1 MRTLLRV
8 LASVVLAS
16 LAAQAVAAEG
26 PLAQTPPKPASTPA
40 TTPAPA
46 GTPAAEAKE
55 TPVPPGKGGLS
66 VPRDDPFPSTYK
78 APASPPFA
86 IRNATLLTAAGP
98 VIANGTI
105 FVRDGKIVAVGAT
118 VDVPAGTTVIDAGG
132 RFVTPGIIDDHSHLG
147 VYAAPGVD
155 ASSDGNEATKPNTA
169 EVWAEHSVWP
179 QDPQFP
185 RNLAGGVT
193 TLQVLPGSANLFG
206 GRSVVL
212 KVVPGRT
219 VQDMKFPG
227 ALYGLK
233 MACGENPKRV
243 YAQRGP
249 STRMGNVAGYRA
261 AWIQAEQ
268 YRRKWDKYLADPGDK
283 KGSAPDRDLT
293 LETLAE
299 VLRGNILVHN
309 HCYRADEMAQMIDI
323 ANEFGYKIR
332 SFHHVVEGYK
342 IADRLAAAGIAAS
355 IWADWGGFKMEALDG
370 VKANAAILQ
379 AAGAR
384 AIIHSDDPS
393 GSQRLNQ
400 EAAKAMAAGAAIGL
414 PVAPAE
420 AIKWLTLNPAWA
432 LGLDDRI
439 GSLEPNKNADL
450 VLWSGDPFSVYT
462 RADKVWIDGA
472 LRFDRAAP
480 DTRWRTDFELG
491 YVPAEAR

>member
-1 MRTLLRV
+1 MSALFRLLFTSGLLLL
-8 LASVVLAS
+8 LALP
-16 LAAQAVAAEG
+16 AAG
-26 PLAQTPPKPASTPA
+26 QTPAVD
-40 TTPAPA
+40 
-46 GTPAAEAKE
+46 AKE
-55 TPVPPGKGGLS
+55 PEPPPGKGALS
-66 VPRDDPFPSTYK
+66 TPRDDPFPSTYK
-78 APASPPFA
+78 APSAPAFA

-98 VIANGTI
+98 AIPNGTI
-105 FVRDGKIVAVGAT
+105 LVRDGKIVAIGAS
-118 VDVPAGTTVIDAGG
+118 VDVPAGVTVIDAGG
-132 RFVTPGIIDDHSHLG
+132 KFVTPGIIDDHSHLG
-147 VYAAPGVD
+147 VYSAPGVE
-155 ASSDGNEATKPNTA
+155 AAADGNEATKPNTA
-169 EVWAEHSVWP
+169 DVWAEHSVWP

-206 GRSVVL
+206 GRSTVL

-227 ALYGLK
+227 APYGLK

-268 YRRKWDKYLADPGDK
+268 YRRKWDKYLADKDK

-293 LETLAE
+293 NETLAE

-309 HCYRADEMAQMIDI
+309 HCYRADEMAQMLDI
-323 ANEFGYKIR
+323 AKEFGYQIR

-342 IADRLAAAGIAAS
+342 IADRLATAGVAAS

-414 PVAPAE
+414 PVAPAD
-420 AIKWLTLNPAWA
+420 AITWLTINPAWA

-462 RADKVWIDGA
+462 RVEKVWIDGA
-472 LRFDRAAP
+472 LRFDRSAP

-491 YVPAEAR
+491 FVPAEAR

>member
-1 MRTLLRV
+1 MSALPRAMSSAILLLW
-8 LASVVLAS
+8 LAQPAT
-16 LAAQAVAAEG
+16 
-26 PLAQTPPKPASTPA
+26 AQTPPKPPAAPA
-40 TTPAPA
+40 TTPP
-46 GTPAAEAKE
+46 TPAKE
-55 TPVPPGKGGLS
+55 ETKEPDPGKGGLS

-78 APASPPFA
+78 APVSPPFA

-98 VIANGTI
+98 VIPNGTI
-105 FVRDGKIVAVGAT
+105 LVRDGRIVAIGAT
-118 VDVPAGTTVIDAGG
+118 VDVPAGTTIIDAGG
-132 RFVTPGIIDDHSHLG
+132 KFVTPGIIDDHSHLG

-169 EVWAEHSVWP
+169 DVWAEHSVWP

-219 VQDMKFPG
+219 AQDMKFPG

-243 YAQRGP
+243 YAKSGP

-268 YRRKWDKYLADPGDK
+268 YRRKWDKYLAEKDKAEK

-293 LETLAE
+293 NETLAE

-379 AAGAR
+379 GAGAR

-414 PVAPAE
+414 PVAPAD
-420 AIKWLTLNPAWA
+420 AIKWLTINPAWA
-432 LGLDDRI
+432 LGLDDKI
-439 GSLEPNKNADL
+439 GSLEAGKNADL

-462 RADKVWIDGA
+462 RTDKVWIDGV
-472 LRFDRAAP
+472 LRYDRSAP

-491 YVPAEAR
+491 FVPAEAR

>member
-26 PLAQTPPKPASTPA
+26 PPAQTPPKPASTPA

-78 APASPPFA
+78 VPASPPFA

-118 VDVPAGTTVIDAGG
+118 VDVPAGTTVIDGGG

-243 YAQRGP
+243 YGQRGGP

-261 AWIQAEQ
+261 AWIRAVE
-268 YRRKWDKYLADPGDK
+268 YRRKWDKWNADHKGD
-283 KGSAPDRDLT
+283 PPTRDLAN
-293 LETLAE
+293 ETL
-299 VLRGNILVHN
+299 
-309 HCYRADEMAQMIDI
+309 
-323 ANEFGYKIR
+323 
-332 SFHHVVEGYK
+332 
-342 IADRLAAAGIAAS
+342 
-355 IWADWGGFKMEALDG
+355 
-370 VKANAAILQ
+370 
-379 AAGAR
+379 
-384 AIIHSDDPS
+384 
-393 GSQRLNQ
+393 
-400 EAAKAMAAGAAIGL
+400 
-414 PVAPAE
+414 
-420 AIKWLTLNPAWA
+420 
-432 LGLDDRI
+432 
-439 GSLEPNKNADL
+439 
-450 VLWSGDPFSVYT
+450 
-462 RADKVWIDGA
+462 
-472 LRFDRAAP
+472 
-480 DTRWRTDFELG
+480 
-491 YVPAEAR
+491 